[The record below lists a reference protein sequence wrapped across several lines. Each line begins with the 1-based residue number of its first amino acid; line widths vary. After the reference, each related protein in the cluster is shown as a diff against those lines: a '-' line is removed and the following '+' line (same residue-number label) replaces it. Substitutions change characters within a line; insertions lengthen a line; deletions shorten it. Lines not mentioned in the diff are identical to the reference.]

1 MSWMF
6 FLAENFNQDISNW
19 DTSKVT
25 NMNVMFASADSFD
38 LENAPWYHK

>member
-19 DTSKVT
+19 DTSNVS
-25 NMNVMFASADSFD
+25 NMEVMFTAADSFD
-38 LENAPWYHK
+38 LENAPWYH